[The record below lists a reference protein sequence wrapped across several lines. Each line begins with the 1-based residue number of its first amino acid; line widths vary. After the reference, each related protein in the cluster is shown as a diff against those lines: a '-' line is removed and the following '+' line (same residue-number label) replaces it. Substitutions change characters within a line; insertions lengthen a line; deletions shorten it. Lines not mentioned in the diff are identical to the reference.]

1 MNYYEILEIDSKATK
16 EEIKKKYYSLSKKYH
31 PDKNNGEDK
40 HFKKIKEAY
49 DMLYDDEERKK
60 YDIQLLFGDINFT
73 EEDIEL
79 LDRYYKRL
87 INSNEFKLLKL
98 LYNSIPQNV
107 KTDIWNKFKKVS
119 KKQIVKA
126 HKSID
131 IRYLFH
137 DETINLFIKKED
149 YINKKIKILYIFTNN
164 GIYYLYLRERY
175 PKLIIDNLGC
185 FLTINFYIKS

>member
-1 MNYYEILEIDSKATK
+1 MNYYEILEIDIKATK

-49 DMLYDDEERKK
+49 DILYDDEERKK

-107 KTDIWNKFKKVS
+107 KTDIWNKFKKAS
-119 KKQIVKA
+119 KKYIVKA

-137 DETINLFIKKED
+137 NETINLFIKKED

-185 FLTINFYIKS
+185 FLTINFYIN

>member
-1 MNYYEILEIDSKATK
+1 MNYYEILEIDSNATK
-16 EEIKKKYYSLSKKYH
+16 EEIKKKYYLLSKKYH

-49 DMLYDDEERKK
+49 DILYDDEERKK

-87 INSNEFKLLKL
+87 INSNEFKLLIL

-185 FLTINFYIKS
+185 FLTIHFYIN

>member
-16 EEIKKKYYSLSKKYH
+16 EEIKKKYYLLSKKYH
-31 PDKNNGEDK
+31 PDKNNGEDE

-49 DMLYDDEERKK
+49 DILYDDEERKK

-119 KKQIVKA
+119 KNQIVKA

-185 FLTINFYIKS
+185 FLTIHFYIN

>member
-1 MNYYEILEIDSKATK
+1 MNYYEILEIKNDATK
-16 EEIKKKYYSLSKKYH
+16 EEIKKKYHLLSKKYH
-31 PDKNNGEDK
+31 PDKNNGKDE

-49 DMLYDDEERKK
+49 DILYDDEMRKK

-79 LDRYYKRL
+79 LDKYYKKL
-87 INSNEFKLLKL
+87 INSQEFKLLKL

-126 HKSID
+126 NKSID

-137 DETINLFIKKED
+137 DEIINLFIKKDD
-149 YINKKIKILYIFTNN
+149 YINKKLKILYIFTNS
-164 GIYYLYLRERY
+164 GTYYLFLRERY
-175 PKLIIDNLGC
+175 PKLIIDNLNC
-185 FLTINFYIKS
+185 FLTINFYIN